1 MAKTPREKVN
11 TKLQADI
18 LGSTPVMTVQ
28 QRQALEKQK
37 KDEEKALRKKMRAE
51 ARARNRD
58 ENKQLTYIVMAM
70 IAVVVVAA
78 VVLVFTQTAGY
89 GLEAKEDMTYFLDN
103 ALIPDMPEEGL
114 GAVINEVYYTRNG
127 GLYISMNFS
136 NAEPTAQHPT
146 SINLKLMNGND
157 EVIAQGTVTE
167 IEEDFYIIQ
176 QGYNSYEFF
185 IPARSVKIADDP
197 LSEIRYEI
205 EIQAEEYT
213 K

>member
-11 TKLQADI
+11 TTPQADI
-18 LGSTPVMTVQ
+18 LGSIPVMTVQ

-37 KDEEKALRKKMRAE
+37 KAEEKALRKKIRAE
-51 ARARNRD
+51 ARARNRN

-70 IAVVVVAA
+70 IAVMVVAA
-78 VVLVFTQTAGY
+78 VVLVFTQTASY
-89 GLEAKEDMTYFLDN
+89 GMEAKEDMTYYLDN
-103 ALIPDMPEEGL
+103 ALIPEMEEEGL
-114 GAVINEVYYTRNG
+114 GAVINEAYYTRNG
-127 GLYISMNFS
+127 GLYINMNFS

-146 SINLKLMNGND
+146 SIHLKLMNGND

-176 QGYNSYEFF
+176 RGYNSYEFF

-197 LSEIRYEI
+197 LSEISYEI
-205 EIQAEEYT
+205 EIESEEYT